1 MKTIRT
7 FLAIVLALLAVF
19 PSLAAGTV
27 LILDYHSFL
36 GVKSTL
42 DYRVSDFAAQLDR
55 IKALGYTFVPLEK
68 AMAGGLVG
76 DKNIAI
82 TIDDGNHSVMA
93 AVEEAL
99 RPRGIPVEL
108 FIYPAAIG
116 RAKTVLTPEQL
127 VTLQSEGCGIGA
139 HGYTHQLMTPRAW
152 LRNRKQVLREASMP
166 MTALARITGKAPSIF
181 AYPYG
186 VAAPGARDAVRA
198 AGYAW
203 AFLANEKIRFIDPTD
218 PALDHWAVPRTIVY
232 HWNRQAIFRLLEA
245 RAGP

>member
-1 MKTIRT
+1 VKTIRAV
-7 FLAIVLALLAVF
+7 LAIALSVLAVL

-36 GVKSTL
+36 GAKSTL
-42 DYRVSDFAAQLDR
+42 DYPIADFAAQLDR
-55 IKALGYTFVPLEK
+55 MKALGYTFVSLED
-68 AMAGGLVG
+68 AMAGRLVG
-76 DKNIAI
+76 KKNIAI

-93 AVEEAL
+93 AVEEVL
-99 RPRGIPVEL
+99 RPRGIPVGL

-116 RAKTVLTPEQL
+116 RSKTVLTAQQL
-127 VTLQSEGCGIGA
+127 VTLQSEGCEIGA
-139 HGYTHQLMTPRAW
+139 HGYTHQYMTPRAW
-152 LRNRKQVLREASMP
+152 LRNRKQVLREASLP
-166 MTALARITGKAPSIF
+166 MAALAKITGKAPSVF

-203 AFLANEKIRFIDPTD
+203 AFLASEKVRFVDPTD
-218 PALDHWAVPRTIVY
+218 PALNHWAVPRTIVY
-232 HWNRQAIFRLLEA
+232 HWNRRAIFKLLEA